1 MNCYSNFDSF
11 FSLRTKLVSETDQL
25 LIFFLFFLQGNVLQ
39 VWKVFTTLS
48 ASSRARARR
57 AKILEIEDWEAGF
70 SFSSYRIMKQTFLRR
85 TVASKT
91 SCSSLGTVFKIENK
105 LPAKISTFLST
116 VCAWFFQPKPKSPW
130 DFSLLYCRCI

>member
-1 MNCYSNFDSF
+1 MRIFYKVFGGPWIAIQTLTLFSHLEPSWWMKLINCWIF
-11 FSLRTKLVSETDQL
+11 FS
-25 LIFFLFFLQGNVLQ
+25 FFLQGNVLQ

-105 LPAKISTFLST
+105 IASKNFHIPQHSAPLMFLT
-116 VCAWFFQPKPKSPW
+116 
-130 DFSLLYCRCI
+130 